1 MLVVKKEKKA
11 KEISLKNYLNDG
23 TRGTIPSVFYEHY
36 IWNVPSFFL
45 AISQQNFSK
54 ENNYKIFL

>member
-23 TRGTIPSVFYEHY
+23 ARGTISSIFHEHY

-45 AISQQNFSK
+45 AVS
-54 ENNYKIFL
+54 